1 MYHYQVFGVCCNNT
15 VPDVL
20 PEEPK
25 NEEAIVD
32 DENEAIVDDSEF
44 PIEGQ
49 SFRRSCGFRSINNN
63 LLVRPAPLPTVTLYN
78 QSPNPALNL
87 YRALLPTSYIVNGEQ
102 AQPHEFP
109 WMVGDQES
117 ICVTSSQCIVSGCA
131 DESAETILR
140 RLPH

>member
-1 MYHYQVFGVCCNNT
+1 MLYHYQVFGVCCNNT

-49 SFRRSCGFRSINNN
+49 SVRRSCGFRSINNN
-63 LLVRPAPLPTVTLYN
+63 LLVRPAPLPAITLYN

-109 WMVGDQES
+109 WMVGDQEPTRDIFS
-117 ICVTSSQCIVSGCA
+117 MHCFR
-131 DESAETILR
+131 LR
-140 RLPH
+140 

>member
-1 MYHYQVFGVCCNNT
+1 MFGVCCNNT

-32 DENEAIVDDSEF
+32 DENDAIVDDSEF

-49 SFRRSCGFRSINNN
+49 NVRRTRCGLSFINNRNN
-63 LLVRPAPLPTVTLYN
+63 LLVRPAPLPPITLYN

-117 ICVTSSQCIVSGCA
+117 TCDIFSMHCFR
-131 DESAETILR
+131 LR
-140 RLPH
+140 